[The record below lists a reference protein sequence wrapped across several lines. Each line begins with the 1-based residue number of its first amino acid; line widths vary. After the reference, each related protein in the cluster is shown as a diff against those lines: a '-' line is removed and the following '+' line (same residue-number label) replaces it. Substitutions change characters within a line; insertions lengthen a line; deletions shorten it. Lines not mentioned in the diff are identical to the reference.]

1 MKARNLTLV
10 AVGMILIAAVAVSYL
25 MAKPSLFVQHKEG
38 LVFIGEELIV
48 HKAVSAITVKPA
60 VKALKVSAVP
70 APAPKVATPLPIFP
84 PTISYSVLP
93 AYPTV
98 ALEKG
103 LEGSVLLSVYVGL
116 NGAAERVEVKSS
128 SGAEFHKSAL
138 AAVSQWTFNP
148 ASQGG
153 SAMASWFEVPVRFS
167 IN

>member
-25 MAKPSLFVQHKEG
+25 MAKPSLFVQKREMP
-38 LVFIGEELIV
+38 LFIGQEVIV
-48 HKAVSAITVKPA
+48 SKVVPAKASAIEAVKVIPAPIPKAV
-60 VKALKVSAVP
+60 
-70 APAPKVATPLPIFP
+70 TPLPIFP

-93 AYPTV
+93 AYPAV